1 MLTRNHERKGKAM
14 KTELYT
20 RVANNGR
27 IIGKATRVVFADGY
41 KVDFTERLPKR
52 LAIPQAIAFRNR
64 EEK

>member
-1 MLTRNHERKGKAM
+1 M